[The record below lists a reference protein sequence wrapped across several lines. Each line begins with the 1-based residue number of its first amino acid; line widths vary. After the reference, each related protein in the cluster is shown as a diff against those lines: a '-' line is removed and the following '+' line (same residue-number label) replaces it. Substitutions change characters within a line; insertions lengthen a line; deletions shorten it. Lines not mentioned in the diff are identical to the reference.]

1 MFDFSVL
8 AHTDVL
14 VRASLRSYEEL
25 FRERQN
31 HSMFGRLQSLKLA
44 CRNRA
49 PYREVS
55 AWSAMRVARGESME
69 RGRGCLTQ

>member
-8 AHTDVL
+8 AHTGLL

-25 FRERQN
+25 FRDRPN

-55 AWSAMRVARGESME
+55 RWSARCESREVSRWSVAAAA
-69 RGRGCLTQ
+69 